1 VAKYISLK
9 EYVLFQLTG
18 QYRVDESMASST
30 GLFDITAKKWST
42 EALNFAHISSSQLSE
57 VSSVMD
63 NTLTLKP
70 EIAKSWGISIDT
82 QIILGATDGCL
93 ATLGA
98 GIISEGKAVIS
109 IGASSAVRI
118 AGKELLKDQQQRVFN
133 YLLTDNCYISGGPGN
148 NAGVVFE
155 WFAKEFVIFQ
165 NTLTLKKC
173 WMKYF
178 NE

>member
-1 VAKYISLK
+1 
-9 EYVLFQLTG
+9 
-18 QYRVDESMASST
+18 VDESMASST
-30 GLFDITAKKWST
+30 GLFDITAKRWSN
-42 EALNFAHISSSQLSE
+42 EALDFAHISANQLSE

-70 EIAKSWGISIDT
+70 EIAKSWGISTDT
-82 QIILGATDGCL
+82 QVILGATDGCL

-133 YLLTDNCYISGGPGN
+133 YLLTDNCYISG
-148 NAGVVFE
+148 
-155 WFAKEFVIFQ
+155 
-165 NTLTLKKC
+165 
-173 WMKYF
+173 
-178 NE
+178 